1 MTKVFYNKEQ
11 GKFLTESQAQNKGAK
26 IKIANGI
33 IIEIKVSAEQAEVMV
48 DLNRK
53 LESHERKFKRRTLK
67 ETSLEYLKDEYEWE
81 PTDESTDVQGEV
93 EREYDAERVR
103 QAVAC
108 LNSKQR
114 EIVRLYF
121 YEGKTERE
129 IAEIFG
135 VDGAGIHRQIST
147 IKKALKKLL

>member
-1 MTKVFYNKEQ
+1 MAKVFYNKEQ
-11 GKFLTESQAQNKGAK
+11 GKFLTESQVQKKWIERK
-26 IKIANGI
+26 IKSGV
-33 IIEIKVSAEQAEVMV
+33 IIEVNVSAEQAEIMV

-53 LESHERKFKRRTLK
+53 FESHERKFKRRTLK
-67 ETSLEYLKDEYEWE
+67 ETSLEYLNDEYGWVPE
-81 PTDESTDVQGEV
+81 DESVNVQGEV
-93 EREYDAERVR
+93 EHNFDAERVR

-129 IAEIFG
+129 IAVIFG
-135 VDGAGIHRQIST
+135 VDGAGIHRQIKT